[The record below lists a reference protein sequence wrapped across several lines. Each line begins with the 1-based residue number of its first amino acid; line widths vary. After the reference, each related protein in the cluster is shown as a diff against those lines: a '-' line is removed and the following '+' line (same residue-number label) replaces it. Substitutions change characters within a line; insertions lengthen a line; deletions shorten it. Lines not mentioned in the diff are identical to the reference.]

1 MKLAKKT
8 SLLTGGLVLVISI
21 GLGSTA
27 ISNSIKIINSIAKQS
42 LLMQAETGSD
52 RLNREL
58 DAKLNSLAELADQP
72 GIKSMDLNLQRSTL
86 KNNIEKLE
94 FLDIGIVNT
103 DGIAFYA
110 LGNKSADL
118 SSRDYIKKALS
129 GSAAVSDVIISK
141 VTGKPVIMLAVPV
154 KDNNNSVVGALIA
167 RNNDDLINNII
178 NSLGFGESGYAYLIN
193 NEGVI
198 IAHHNND
205 LVLNR
210 FSAIEEAKTNKEYSS
225 LANVIKKI
233 IKTNEGIVDYRFNN
247 KDIVAGYLPIPNY
260 DWFFIVTIEK
270 KELMSGLY
278 TLRNY
283 IIAATLIFLSIGL
296 IVSLLLGKSI
306 SRPIIKMLPVLNNI
320 SAGNL
325 KDEIIVKSKDE
336 IGIMADNLNTA
347 VKSLRKML
355 QTTKES
361 SVSLS
366 EIIEDL
372 STNMIETASAM
383 NQIIANISGIKNQT
397 KNQVSTVSGIKL
409 SADRIL
415 ENINSLND
423 LITHQS
429 AAITESSSAIEEMVA
444 NIESVT
450 SILHKNAQSIE
461 ELMETS
467 ANGKEVIKAVADIIR
482 KIETDSQ
489 GLIEA
494 NDIIQNVAS
503 QTNLLAMN
511 AAIEAAHAGDAGRGF
526 AVVSDEIRKLA
537 ENSSEQ
543 GKNISN
549 VLSNLKT
556 DINTVFGLSER
567 SQEQFENILGK
578 ISNVKNQETVIK
590 NAMEEQSAGSSQIL
604 SALRGIKDITV
615 NVETGSSAMRESSLE
630 ITGGIENLSD
640 ITLEINNGMEEMAT
654 GAEQVNTA
662 VQNVNEIT
670 QNTKSNIN
678 NLSSEVAKF
687 KID

>member
-42 LLMQAETGSD
+42 LLMQAEIGSD

-103 DGIAFYA
+103 DGKAFYA
-110 LGNKSADL
+110 LGNESADL

-154 KDNNNSVVGALIA
+154 KDNKNSVVGALIA

-233 IKTNEGIVDYRFNN
+233 IKTNEGIAGYRFNS

-270 KELMSGLY
+270 KELMLGLY

-306 SRPIIKMLPVLNNI
+306 SRPIIKMPPVLNNI

-355 QTTKES
+355 KTTKES

-397 KNQVSTVSGIKL
+397 KNQVSTVSDIKI

-549 VLSNLKT
+549 VLNNLKT

-567 SQEQFENILGK
+567 SQEQFEKHTGK
-578 ISNVKNQETVIK
+578 DFQCKKSGDCNKEC
-590 NAMEEQSAGSSQIL
+590 
-604 SALRGIKDITV
+604 
-615 NVETGSSAMRESSLE
+615 
-630 ITGGIENLSD
+630 
-640 ITLEINNGMEEMAT
+640 NGRTKRRQFPDPFSAT
-654 GAEQVNTA
+654 GDKRYN
-662 VQNVNEIT
+662 
-670 QNTKSNIN
+670 S
-678 NLSSEVAKF
+678 
-687 KID
+687 